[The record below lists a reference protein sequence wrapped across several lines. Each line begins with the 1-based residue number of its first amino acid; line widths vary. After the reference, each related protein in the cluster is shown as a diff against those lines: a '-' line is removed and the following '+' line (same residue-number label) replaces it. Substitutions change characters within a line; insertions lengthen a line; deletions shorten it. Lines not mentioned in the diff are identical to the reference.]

1 MNSWLRDKRKW
12 EEIRNNDEFAYL
24 RSVLK
29 GKYDE
34 IKNSEIP
41 VLKFSLFMENIKT
54 GNRKVFENPYFERRK
69 MLTVYTLM
77 SLVYPEDP
85 DNISRLEDIIC
96 AILEEYAWCVPVHL
110 PADRLNSP
118 CHIDLFAAETGLYL
132 AEIKYILY
140 DRLSPIVIERITK
153 ELDRRI
159 IQSFKNNR
167 FIFEEYRSNWA
178 AVCGGSV
185 GTILLYE
192 NFDVYMEVKP
202 RIEKCMEHYLSSI
215 DDEGVTSEGLTYLQY
230 GLMYYLIYN
239 DSLKNATYGR
249 INKTRIEKLE
259 KAAGFIADMNMSRD
273 VKYSFADSGIKQSA
287 NVWYINYLRKNIDNE
302 LPAFYGSEVFSI
314 KTSVAIRNFL
324 MFESCTKGTA
334 KNKMSY
340 YKNFGCVVSRNDTY
354 SIGIKAGHNQEEHN
368 HNDVGSFVVVA
379 NNKQL
384 LCDLG
389 TPLYTAHS
397 LKIENY
403 DKVIERSSFGHNV
416 PIING
421 MPQKYGRAFCG
432 EMSVE
437 NNMVKIDFAKAYPVE
452 MNNLKRLFELKE
464 NEIILSDAFDENVNW
479 QERFVT
485 ESEPEVFVGKIKIE
499 CMTILFE
506 EGKYTI
512 DVEKIV
518 TKNHS
523 NEDRTVYTITLTPNV
538 NSSEASFKF
547 VFDDGTK
554 REGIK

>member
-1 MNSWLRDKRKW
+1 MNSWLRDKKRW
-12 EEIRNNDEFAYL
+12 EEIKNNDAFSHL
-24 RSVLK
+24 RNVLK
-29 GKYDE
+29 EKYDE
-34 IKNSEIP
+34 VKDLEIP
-41 VLKFSLFMENIKT
+41 VLKFSLFMDNITT
-54 GNRKVFENPYFERRK
+54 GNRKIFEDPYIERRK

-77 SLVYPEDP
+77 SLIYPEDS

-96 AILEEYAWCVPVHL
+96 AILEEYAWSVPVHL

-132 AEIKYILY
+132 AEIKYIMQ
-140 DRLSPIVIERITK
+140 DRLSPLVVERITA

-159 IQSFKNNR
+159 IQSFRNNS
-167 FIFEEYRSNWA
+167 FVFEQYKSNWA
-178 AVCGGSV
+178 AVCGGCV

-192 NFDVYMEVKP
+192 NPDVYMEVKP
-202 RIEKCMEHYLSSI
+202 RIEKCMELYLSSI
-215 DDEGVTSEGLTYLQY
+215 DDEGVSSEGLTYLQF

-239 DSLKNATYGR
+239 DSLKNATYNR
-249 INKTRIEKLE
+249 IDNTKIEKL
-259 KAAGFIADMNMSRD
+259 KRAAGFIADMNMSRD

-287 NVWYINYLRKNIDNE
+287 NVWYINYLKKNVNDE
-302 LPAFYGSEVFSI
+302 LPAFYGTEVFSY
-314 KTSVAIRNFL
+314 KTSVALRNFL
-324 MFESCTKGTA
+324 MFEPNNMGTS

-354 SIGIKAGHNQEEHN
+354 SIGIKAGHNREEHN
-368 HNDVGSFVVVA
+368 HNDVASFALVA

-389 TPLYTAHS
+389 TPLYTADS

-421 MPQKYGRAFCG
+421 TPQKYGREFCG

-437 NNMVKIDFAKAYPVE
+437 NNTVKIDFSKAYPVE
-452 MNNLKRLFELKE
+452 INKLTRIFELKE
-464 NEIILSDAFDENVNW
+464 NEILLSDEFDENVSW

-485 ESEPEVFVGKIKIE
+485 ETKPEYSDGKIKIQ
-499 CMTILFE
+499 CMTMLFE

-512 DVEKIV
+512 DVERIV
-518 TKNHS
+518 TKSHAGT
-523 NEDRTVYTITLTPNV
+523 DRVIYTITLTPAKKLTKV
-538 NSSEASFKF
+538 DFRI
-547 VFDDGTK
+547 VFDEGTK
-554 REGIK
+554 REEM